1 MPELSVVPNNGFLLL
16 FILFILTFVFL
27 NLYYWVIFYRLAIHK
42 EKAEKINEQGVSVV
56 ICARDEYFR
65 LKENLPLILEQDYSN
80 YEVLVVNH
88 ASDDDSSFLLARMA
102 EHYPHLKI
110 IEIKENLNFFTGKKF
125 PLSIGIKSA
134 KNDIVLL
141 TDADCKP
148 AGKNWISTM
157 QQFCVDP
164 AEIVLG
170 YGPYGYKKGILN
182 KLIRF
187 DTVIIAVQYLSCALA
202 GIPYMGVGRNI
213 EYRKSLFYQN
223 KGFTSHYR
231 IDSGDDD
238 LFINSVANNTN
249 TRIILDPESFTFSEP
264 KTKFRDWILQKKRH
278 LSTGRFYRVQHKVLL
293 GSYAL
298 SQFLFYFL
306 FVFLLVFNH
315 AVPLVLTIFFVKLF
329 SQMFVFGKCMS
340 RLQEKKIWIYIPFF
354 EIFFLLL
361 NTSISVS
368 NLFSKPNKWK

>member
-56 ICARDEYFR
+56 ICARDEYSR
-65 LKENLPLILEQDYSN
+65 LKENLPLILEQNYSN

-102 EHYPHLKI
+102 EHYPQLKI

-134 KNDIVLL
+134 KNDIILL

-148 AGKNWISTM
+148 AGKNWISMM

-170 YGPYGYKKGILN
+170 YGSYEHKKGLLN

-187 DTVIIAVQYLSCALA
+187 DTAIIAVQYLSCALA

-213 EYRKSLFYQN
+213 EYRKSLFYQT

-238 LFINSVANNTN
+238 LFINSVANNKN

-264 KTKFRDWILQKKRH
+264 KTKFNDWILQKKRH

-298 SQFLFYFL
+298 SQFLFYL
-306 FVFLLVFNH
+306 FFVLLLVFNH

-329 SQMFVFGKCMS
+329 CQMFVFGKCMV

-361 NTSISVS
+361 NTWISVS

>member
-42 EKAEKINEQGVSVV
+42 EKAEKISEQGVSVV
-56 ICARDEYFR
+56 ICARDEYSR
-65 LKENLPLILEQDYSN
+65 LKENLPLILEQNYSN

-88 ASDDDSSFLLARMA
+88 ASDDDSSFLLARLA

-148 AGKNWISTM
+148 AGENWISTM

-187 DTVIIAVQYLSCALA
+187 DTAIIAVQYLSCALA

-249 TRIILDPESFTFSEP
+249 TRISLDPESFTFSEP

-278 LSTGRFYRVQHKVLL
+278 LSTGRFYRVRHKVLL

-298 SQFLFYFL
+298 AQFLFYFF
-306 FVFLLVFNH
+306 FVLLLVFNH
-315 AVPLVLTIFFVKLF
+315 GVPLVLTIFFVKLF